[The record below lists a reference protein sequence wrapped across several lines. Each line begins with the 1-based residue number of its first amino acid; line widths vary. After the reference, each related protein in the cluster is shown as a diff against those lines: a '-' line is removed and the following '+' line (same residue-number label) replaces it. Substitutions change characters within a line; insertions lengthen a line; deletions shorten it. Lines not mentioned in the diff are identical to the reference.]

1 MQTPFASVLCRI
13 PACGGFVAWSWI
25 LLLSWCPFLVLLLCS
40 RCYLLWPCRGQ
51 RWPPFSKSLRCVP
64 RHRGNCDH
72 VGFG

>member
-40 RCYLLWPCRGQ
+40 AAICYLLWPCRGQ
-51 RWPPFSKSLRCVP
+51 
-64 RHRGNCDH
+64 
-72 VGFG
+72 